1 MAVLIE
7 SNGAHRG
14 RATGAG
20 HTIDI
25 AGVSW
30 PVHKLYSAVAAAVV
44 ALVALVV
51 TWSPEIAAW
60 SSAAAG
66 VAVWIVAASLT
77 RESAQRP
84 GNAATDP
91 AE

>member
-1 MAVLIE
+1 MTVLIE
-7 SNGAHRG
+7 SNGSHRG
-14 RATGAG
+14 HATDHG
-20 HTIDI
+20 HTVDI

-30 PVHKLYSAVAAAVV
+30 PVHKLYAAAAATVV
-44 ALVALVV
+44 ALIALVV
-51 TWSPEIAAW
+51 TRSPEIAAW

-77 RESAQRP
+77 RQSAQRP

>member
-1 MAVLIE
+1 MKK
-7 SNGAHRG
+7 
-14 RATGAG
+14 
-20 HTIDI
+20 
-25 AGVSW
+25 
-30 PVHKLYSAVAAAVV
+30 KLLSAVAAAAV

-51 TWSPEIAAW
+51 TRSPEIAAW